1 MKKGYESKKGK
12 EIGLEQRKNI
22 MSSNNSNYTECAAYL
37 NRNIREDLLNPEVM
51 IICGSGLSGLSKNL
65 TQSQTFNYE
74 DIPGFP
80 RATVPG
86 HHGELVFGYL
96 GGLKCMCMRGRFHFY
111 EGNSMEKVV
120 FPVRVGKCLGVKL
133 LLVTNAAGGLNP
145 DHNVGDIIIIQDHIG
160 FPTLTGQHP
169 CTGIND
175 STIGPRFFPTS
186 DAYDPALQ
194 EIVINAITSTPSLYS
209 LKKHIRPDGTYC
221 FVSGPSYESKAE
233 ARFLRMLGGD
243 VVGMSSIP
251 EVLAA
256 RHCGMKILGLSL
268 VTNKVLM
275 DDKPKK
281 QTNLENSVED
291 KHSMGNESKVVHAT
305 HEEVLGAVQ
314 DSGRRVESVVKAVVQ
329 EDRLR
334 SILNSVPT
342 FTLPP
347 SATLTNSKKGINPV
361 VQSAARTTS
370 VLIPAMLFLCAY
382 VMNQKATV

>member
-1 MKKGYESKKGK
+1 
-12 EIGLEQRKNI
+12 
-22 MSSNNSNYTECAAYL
+22 MSSNNNSNYIECAAYL
-37 NRNIREDLLNPEVM
+37 NRNIREDLLNPEIM

-65 TQSQTFNYE
+65 SQSQTFNYE

-80 RATVPG
+80 SATVPG

-96 GGLKCMCMRGRFHFY
+96 GGLRCMCMRGRFHFY
-111 EGNSMEKVV
+111 EGNSMDKVV

-145 DHNVGDIIIIQDHIG
+145 GHNVGDIVIIQDHVG

-169 CTGIND
+169 CTGVND
-175 STIGPRFFPTS
+175 NAIGPRFFPTS

-194 EIVINAITSTPSLYS
+194 DIVIDAITSTPSLYS
-209 LKKHIRPDGTYC
+209 LKKHIRSDGTYC

-233 ARFLRMLGGD
+233 ARFLRSLGGD

-275 DDKPKK
+275 DDKSQKK
-281 QTNLENSVED
+281 TSFDAPVENLNNKEEQSNVI
-291 KHSMGNESKVVHAT
+291 HAT

-314 DSGRRVESVVKAVVQ
+314 DSGRRVESIVKAVVQ
-329 EDRLR
+329 EERLR
-334 SILNSVPT
+334 SILDSVPT
-342 FTLPP
+342 FTLSP
-347 SATLTNSKKGINPV
+347 SATLANNTKGIDPV

-370 VLIPAMLFLCAY
+370 VLIPSVLALCAY
-382 VMNQKATV
+382 IMTQKAAAGEQ

>member
-1 MKKGYESKKGK
+1 
-12 EIGLEQRKNI
+12 
-22 MSSNNSNYTECAAYL
+22 MSSGNNCDYVECAVYL

-96 GGLKCMCMRGRFHFY
+96 GGLRCMCMRGRFHFY

-133 LLVTNAAGGLNP
+133 VLVTNAAGGLNP
-145 DHNVGDIIIIQDHIG
+145 DHNVGDIVIIQDHIG

-169 CTGIND
+169 CTGVND
-175 STIGPRFFPTS
+175 NLIGPRFFPTS
-186 DAYDPALQ
+186 DAYDPVLQ
-194 EIVINAITSTPSLYS
+194 EIVIDTIKSTPSLYS
-209 LKKHIRPDGTYC
+209 LKKHVRSDGTYC

-233 ARFLRMLGGD
+233 AKFLRMLGGD

-256 RHCGMKILGLSL
+256 KHCGMKILGLSL

-275 DDKPKK
+275 DDRPQETKS
-281 QTNLENSVED
+281 LNSAGKTTEGTGSGEEEVQI
-291 KHSMGNESKVVHAT
+291 KHAT

-314 DSGRRVESVVKAVVQ
+314 DSGRRVESIVKAVIQ

-334 SILNSVPT
+334 SVLDSVPT

-347 SATLTNSKKGINPV
+347 SATLVNAKKGVNPV

-370 VLIPAMLFLCAY
+370 VLIPSILFFCAY
-382 VMNQKATV
+382 VMKQKAQGEQ

>member
-1 MKKGYESKKGK
+1 MTG
-12 EIGLEQRKNI
+12 
-22 MSSNNSNYTECAAYL
+22 NSYIECATFL
-37 NRNIREDLLNPEVM
+37 NRHIREDLLNPEIM

-65 TQSQTFNYE
+65 AQSQTFNYE

-86 HHGELVFGYL
+86 HHGELVLGYL
-96 GGLKCMCMRGRFHFY
+96 GGLRCMCMRGRFHFY
-111 EGNSMEKVV
+111 EGNSMDKVV

-145 DHNVGDIIIIQDHIG
+145 DHNVGDIVIIQDHVG

-175 STIGPRFFPTS
+175 NTLGPRFFPTS

-194 EIVINAITSTPSLYS
+194 DIVINAITSTPSLYAM
-209 LKKHIRPDGTYC
+209 KKYIRPDGTYC
-221 FVSGPSYESKAE
+221 FVSGPSYESKTE

-243 VVGMSSIP
+243 VVGMSSVP

-268 VTNKVLM
+268 ITNKVLM
-275 DDKPKK
+275 GDEGKKKRSLDNLDDFSK
-281 QTNLENSVED
+281 SVAVKED
-291 KHSMGNESKVVHAT
+291 NVIHAT

-314 DSGRRVESVVKAVVQ
+314 DSGRRVETLVKTVIQ

-334 SILNSVPT
+334 GLLDTIPT
-342 FTLPP
+342 FILSP
-347 SATLTNSKKGINPV
+347 STEDVKTEIDPV
-361 VQSAARTTS
+361 LQNAARTTA
-370 VLIPAMLFLCAY
+370 VLIPAMLCLFAY
-382 VMNQKATV
+382 MMNQKAATGQ